1 MSINWFG
8 ECKPTDSTKSC
19 SSQDTLSAY
28 IKRHGTRISEFNNSK
43 VNVLQCGEHKTSLL
57 MFWGFLVVQMVK
69 NLPAMRETWVPSLG
83 WEGPLRREWLPT
95 PVFFLP
101 GEFHGQRSLVGY
113 SPWGCKEL
121 DTTERFPPCSLSP
134 WFLLFLFPGGPC
146 LRCRPQPHSSPYFL

>member
-69 NLPAMRETWVPSLG
+69 NLPAMRETWTQSLDGEDPLEEGMETPSSILA
-83 WEGPLRREWLPT
+83 WRIPMDKVVWWAT
-95 PVFFLP
+95 V
-101 GEFHGQRSLVGY
+101 HAIA
-113 SPWGCKEL
+113 KL
-121 DTTERFPPCSLSP
+121 DMTE
-134 WFLLFLFPGGPC
+134 
-146 LRCRPQPHSSPYFL
+146 

>member
-69 NLPAMRETWVPSLG
+69 NLPAMRETWTQSLDGEDPLEEGMETPSSILA
-83 WEGPLRREWLPT
+83 WRIPIDKVVWWAT
-95 PVFFLP
+95 V
-101 GEFHGQRSLVGY
+101 HAIA
-113 SPWGCKEL
+113 KL
-121 DTTERFPPCSLSP
+121 DMTE
-134 WFLLFLFPGGPC
+134 
-146 LRCRPQPHSSPYFL
+146 